1 MMTKILVTG
10 AFGQIGTAL
19 VAALRQHYGADQVLA
34 TDVRHPETESAG
46 PFALLDV
53 LDREQL
59 TRLVQEHHIR
69 EVYHLAAILSARGEQ
84 NPAWAWDVNM
94 RGLLNVLE
102 VAKDYHLKIFFPS
115 SIAAFGPQVPADHTP
130 QWVPLH
136 PTTVYGISKT
146 AGENWCQY
154 YHLKYGVD
162 VRSVRYPGIIS
173 YESLPGGGTTDYA
186 IDIFHHAV
194 RGEDFTCFLKEDQA
208 LPMLYMPD
216 TLRATLELMAAPAD
230 KITVRTSYNLGGM
243 SFTPAE
249 LAAEIRK
256 HVPGFKVSY
265 APDFR
270 QEIAASW
277 PRSIDDSVA
286 RRDWG
291 WAPEYDLARMTSDML
306 LNLGA
311 SAKSLHHE
319 SSAS

>member
-1 MMTKILVTG
+1 MTKILVTG
-10 AFGQIGTAL
+10 ALGQIGTAL
-19 VAALRQHYGADQVLA
+19 VTALRQHRGPDKVLA

-46 PFALLDV
+46 PFTLLDV
-53 LDREQL
+53 LDREQMAE
-59 TRLVQEHHIR
+59 VVEQHHVR
-69 EVYHLAAILSARGEQ
+69 EIYHLAAILSARGEQ
-84 NPAWAWDVNM
+84 NPAWAWDINM

-102 VAKDYHLKIFFPS
+102 IAKDYHLRVFFPS
-115 SIAAFGPQVPADHTP
+115 SIAAFGPQVPAEQTP

-136 PTTVYGISKT
+136 PTTVYGISKA

-162 VRSVRYPGIIS
+162 VRSLRYPGIIS

-194 RGEDFTCFLKEDQA
+194 RNEDYTCFLADDQA

-216 TLRATLELMAAPAD
+216 TIRATLELMSAPAD

-249 LAAEIRK
+249 LATEIQRHK
-256 HVPGFKVSY
+256 PGFKVNY
-265 APDFR
+265 VPDFR

-277 PRSIDDSVA
+277 PCSIDDSIA
-286 RRDWG
+286 RKDWG
-291 WAPEYDLARMTSDML
+291 WQPEYDLARMTSDML

-311 SAKSLHHE
+311 SAKSLQHE
-319 SSAS
+319 SSTS